1 MRAPPPADCT
11 KKRCAHKII
20 LGKHFSFAEW
30 LDFVREEAEERA
42 CRPVAD
48 AGNCMVCQET
58 VPGKRAGKPRDHGIT
73 IYLMIVR
80 NIHLAK

>member
-1 MRAPPPADCT
+1 MEC
-11 KKRCAHKII
+11 
-20 LGKHFSFAEW
+20 LY
-30 LDFVREEAEERA
+30 FVQEEAEELV
-42 CRPVAD
+42 CRLVAD

-80 NIHLAK
+80 NIH